1 MPGETNK
8 VNWHGTLK
16 IYPAIAD
23 LQAVKDVLKKSVS
36 EVNQNCVSFHRVLSP
51 GVPAGEVWVVTN
63 LTATNQT
70 TMCDIEFEIFDTPF
84 YYDIAAFYSIPGD
97 ITKHVQGLW
106 VLKEDDEIG
115 ASFLKGG
122 ASDDLIITVNG
133 YIVGVY

>member
-23 LQAVKDVLKKSVS
+23 LQAIKDVLKKAV
-36 EVNQNCVSFHRVLSP
+36 EETDQNCVTSHRVLSP
-51 GVPAGEVWVVTN
+51 GVTAGELWIVTS

-70 TMCDIEFEIFDTPF
+70 SMCDIEFELFDPPL
-84 YYDIAAFYSIPGD
+84 YYDIAGFYSID
-97 ITKHVQGLW
+97 VNITKHLQGLW
-106 VLKEDDEIG
+106 VLKEDDKIG
-115 ASFLKGG
+115 ADFRYGG
-122 ASDDLIITVNG
+122 ASDDLIITLTG